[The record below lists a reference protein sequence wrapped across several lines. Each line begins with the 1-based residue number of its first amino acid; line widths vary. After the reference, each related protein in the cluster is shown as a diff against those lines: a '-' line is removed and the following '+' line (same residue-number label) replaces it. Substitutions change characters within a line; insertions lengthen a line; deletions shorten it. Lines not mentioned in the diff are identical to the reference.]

1 MDSFFGLFQVEEK
14 ALVDFP
20 FYPEEGLI
28 YVSWPKPTRDLSC
41 GSFLPLKR
49 FKKEL
54 FLQDGDDWRCV
65 VLE

>member
-1 MDSFFGLFQVEEK
+1 MDSCFGLFQVEEK

-28 YVSWPKPTRDLSC
+28 YVSWPKATRDL
-41 GSFLPLKR
+41 LR